1 MRIRTLTVGV
11 TTALLAFA
19 AAAAADTRPGQ
30 HNHGHGHGHHAT
42 PVGEPG
48 NAAAARRTVEIKLGD
63 NFFEPERIS
72 VRAGETV
79 RFVVRNDGQLL
90 HEFNIGTPD
99 DHRAHQPE
107 MAMMVEHGMITAT
120 AIDHEK
126 MKMDHK
132 AMGMPDMKHDHA
144 NSVLVEPGK
153 TAELAWR
160 FTRATTIE
168 FACNIP
174 GHYEAGMVG
183 RFEFQR

>member
-1 MRIRTLTVGV
+1 MRFGMLTVGV
-11 TTALLAFA
+11 STALLTLA
-19 AAAAADTRPGQ
+19 AAAAADPRPG
-30 HNHGHGHGHHAT
+30 HGHHGHGHHAT
-42 PVGEPG
+42 SVGEPG
-48 NAAAARRTVEIKLGD
+48 KPSAARRTVEVTLGD
-63 NFFEPERIS
+63 NFFEPERIT

-79 RFVVRNDGQLL
+79 RFVVRNAGELL
-90 HEFNIGTPD
+90 HEFNIATPE
-99 DHRAHQPE
+99 DHRARQLE

-153 TAELAWR
+153 TAALIWR
-160 FTRATTIE
+160 FTRATTIQ

-183 RFEFQR
+183 RFEFER